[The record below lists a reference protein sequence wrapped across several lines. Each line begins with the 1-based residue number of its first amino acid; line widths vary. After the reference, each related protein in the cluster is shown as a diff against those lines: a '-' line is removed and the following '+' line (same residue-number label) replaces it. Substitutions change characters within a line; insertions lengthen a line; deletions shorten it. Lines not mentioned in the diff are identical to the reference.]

1 MSIAET
7 VSLASSCN
15 RKKVGCIIVK
25 ENNIISI
32 GYNGTITGFDNVC
45 ELPDGTT
52 SPEVLHA
59 ESNAI
64 LKCAKNG
71 SSCDG
76 ADLYVT
82 LSPCLNCAKM
92 IIQAGI
98 KKVYYSKL
106 HSCHAGLELLEKAGV
121 GNTLIIL

>member
-7 VSLASSCN
+7 VSLASSCV

-25 ENNIISI
+25 NNNIISI

-59 ESNAI
+59 EANAI
-64 LKCAKNG
+64 LKCAENG
-71 SSCDG
+71 TSCSE
-76 ADLYVT
+76 ADLYTT
-82 LSPCLNCAKM
+82 LSPCLACAKT

-98 KKVYYSKL
+98 KKVYFSKL
-106 HSCHAGLELLEKAGV
+106 HSCKDGLDLLDKAGV
-121 GNTLIIL
+121 TNTLIIL